1 MQNRD
6 IAFTSDGKAILSK
19 DTYEELRMFCR
30 MHGETDLPAM
40 GGIVENN
47 RLYIVADG
55 PSPEK
60 IEYLKPQKE
69 VKKLTDE

>member
-6 IAFTSDGKAILSK
+6 IEFTSDGKAILSK

-30 MHGETDLPAM
+30 MHGETDLP
-40 GGIVENN
+40 VWFP
-47 RLYIVADG
+47 VA
-55 PSPEK
+55 SK
-60 IEYLKPQKE
+60 IEYSKLPKE